1 MCDSLGL
8 FNDDNDDV
16 RSGAAGG
23 GRSDLEL
30 NKIKWKQIQW
40 LASSVFRSNSLLNVF
55 QFAFV
60 KGFCISKKK
69 KICIKQ
75 QQQKIRFNANIDF
88 FLPNGIE
95 KDIST
100 DQMRTVQ
107 I

>member
-69 KICIKQ
+69 KSVSNNNNKKYGSMQILT
-75 QQQKIRFNANIDF
+75 F
-88 FLPNGIE
+88 FY
-95 KDIST
+95 
-100 DQMRTVQ
+100 QTV
-107 I
+107 

>member
-69 KICIKQ
+69 SVSNNNNKKYGSMQILT
-75 QQQKIRFNANIDF
+75 F
-88 FLPNGIE
+88 FY
-95 KDIST
+95 
-100 DQMRTVQ
+100 QTV
-107 I
+107 